1 MIPKGENGIIYSE
14 LVLYFKEGFM
24 NNPIQN
30 IRLELYNEFTN

>member
-24 NNPIQN
+24 NTQ
-30 IRLELYNEFTN
+30 YKTTA